1 MCCSSICAPFTTKR
15 RSSPNWTSSMSWLGK
30 TFGAERRLAQALAAW
45 DAGEH
50 GVALDLWAP
59 LAHRGHARAQ
69 SNMGAAFLAG
79 SGVERDPNKAV
90 DWLRRAAEQ
99 GDAGGQR
106 NLALCYYEGWGVPQD
121 QAEAARWYE
130 KAAEQGA
137 GAALAGAGRG
147 GRRGRTGGGFPA
159 PGTGPDMIVGT
170 AGHIDHGKTA
180 LVKALTGVDADR
192 LKEEK
197 ARGITIDLG
206 YAYSDLGD
214 GRQLGFVDVPGHERF
229 VHNMLAG
236 ATRID
241 AALLAVSVAEGI
253 KPQTIEHLQIVDLL
267 GIDRGIVALTKA
279 DLADDDQILERM
291 AEVETLLAATSLKGA
306 EIVPVSALTGQ
317 GVDELKAKLLALGES
332 GKGATGFARLAVD
345 RCFVLTG
352 AGVVVTGTVHAGEIR
367 VDDRLLL
374 TPSGLEARVR
384 SLHAQNRAAAVGR
397 AGERCA
403 LNLTGPRLSKDAIRR
418 GDWVVSPELH
428 APTDRPDVRLHVLP
442 SDGQPLKHLS
452 PVHVHLGSAHVMGR
466 VALLEGDRLAPGD
479 TALAQLVLEDKIGA
493 LAGDRVILRDPSAI
507 RTIAGA
513 AVIDPFGPPRNRR
526 SQPRLAE
533 LVALGAADAALLPK
547 LLPLESGFVET
558 GRFGQSRNL
567 RPVDAARVLQA
578 AGGAQLEGS
587 GFLCGA
593 LADARKDIVETLAA
607 HHQSKPDAPGLQ
619 PERLRVGLRRRW
631 PAPVF
636 KALLDQEVRAKTVMV
651 DA

>member
-1 MCCSSICAPFTTKR
+1 
-15 RSSPNWTSSMSWLGK
+15 
-30 TFGAERRLAQALAAW
+30 
-45 DAGEH
+45 
-50 GVALDLWAP
+50 
-59 LAHRGHARAQ
+59 
-69 SNMGAAFLAG
+69 
-79 SGVERDPNKAV
+79 
-90 DWLRRAAEQ
+90 
-99 GDAGGQR
+99 
-106 NLALCYYEGWGVPQD
+106 
-121 QAEAARWYE
+121 
-130 KAAEQGA
+130 
-137 GAALAGAGRG
+137 
-147 GRRGRTGGGFPA
+147 
-159 PGTGPDMIVGT
+159 MIVGT

-236 ATRID
+236 ATGID
-241 AALLAVSVAEGI
+241 AALLVVSAAEGI
-253 KPQTIEHLQIVDLL
+253 KPQTVEHLQIVDLL
-267 GIDRGIVALTKA
+267 GLDRGIVAVTKA

-291 AEVETLLAATSLKGA
+291 AEIETLLASTSLKGA

-317 GVDELKAKLLALGES
+317 GVDELKVKLLALGES

-345 RCFVLTG
+345 RCFVLAG

-384 SLHAQNRAAAVGR
+384 SLHAQNRAAQVGR

-428 APTDRPDVRLHVLP
+428 APTDRPDVRLHLLA
-442 SDGQPLKHLS
+442 SEGQPLKHWS

-466 VALLEGDRLAPGD
+466 VALLEGDRLAPGA

-493 LAGDRVILRDPSAI
+493 LAGDRVILRDPSAT

-526 SQPRLAE
+526 SQRRLAE
-533 LVALGAADAALLPK
+533 LAALGEADADVLPK
-547 LLPLESGFVET
+547 LLRLESGFVET

-567 RPVDAARVLQA
+567 RPVDVDRLLQA
-578 AGGAQLEGS
+578 AGGTKLEGF
-587 GFLCGA
+587 GLLAGT

-607 HHQSKPDAPGLQ
+607 HHKSKPDAPGLQ
-619 PERLRVGLRRRW
+619 PERLRVGLRKRW

-636 KALLDQEVRAKTVMV
+636 KALLDQEVRAKMAMV
-651 DA
+651 DGPFLRLPGHSLTLGTRDEALWQKISAALVRERFKPPRVRDFAAAHSVPEPEMRRLLQRLAKVGRVVEVAPDQYFLRPTVAEMIGIAHGFGHDFSAAEFRDKLDNGRKVAILILEFFDRHGITIRRGDLRRTVPQKLAQFGPQSSIADR